1 MEMLRRHI
9 RPLASRVRDYLG
21 ARLEQMLAELR
32 GQGAAIERQI
42 VDLSGRLEMLLP
54 PDDTRRTSPPTPA
67 TLDINLLLHQSR
79 AALLRQ
85 MPPGARTLLSAGCAG
100 RWYFDWIE
108 QCYGRVPEH
117 IGIEL
122 YAPTPDDLPTNV
134 RWIANS
140 VSDMSEVVDAS
151 CDLVFSGQNIEHL
164 WPEEVAG
171 FMAEAAR
178 VARPGGVLVIDSPN
192 RLLTAALNWSHPEH
206 TVEVTASEAVE
217 LYTLAGFD
225 VTKTVGLWTCR
236 DPRTGRLL
244 PFDPNAPD
252 GEWSVT
258 ERLVAAPAMPDHAFL
273 WWMEGRR
280 NDRSPDAAGLQ
291 ATMAAIFADAWP
303 ERIGRLVAG
312 PGLQRVGVGG
322 EAWID
327 VPAGWTDAA
336 MFGPYMPL
344 RAGRYNVSF
353 DLEPSPDAADGYAAC
368 DVVWGEACVELARIQ
383 VPARARRIS
392 LDFSLPELRFGI
404 QFRCFAQA
412 GAGFRLRRG
421 VTLIEHRS

>member
-1 MEMLRRHI
+1 MTV
-9 RPLASRVRDYLG
+9 PLDN
-21 ARLEQMLAELR
+21 E
-32 GQGAAIERQI
+32 
-42 VDLSGRLEMLLP
+42 
-54 PDDTRRTSPPTPA
+54 RRTLTPTPA
-67 TLDINLLLHQSR
+67 KLDINLLLHQSR

-85 MPPGARTLLSAGCAG
+85 MPPGARTFLSAGCAG
-100 RWYFDWIE
+100 RWYFDWVG

-122 YAPTPDDLPTNV
+122 YAPKPANLPANV

-140 VSDMSEVVDAS
+140 VSDMSEVADAS

-192 RLLTAALNWSHPEH
+192 RLVTAPLNWSHPEH
-206 TVEVTASEAVE
+206 TVELTPFEAAQ
-217 LYTLAGFD
+217 LYALAGFD

-236 DPRTGRLL
+236 DPRTGRIL
-244 PFDPNAPD
+244 PIDPNVPEA
-252 GEWSVT
+252 EWSVT

-273 WWMEGRR
+273 WWMEGQR
-280 NDRSPDAAGLQ
+280 NDRSPDVAGLH
-291 ATMAAIFADAWP
+291 AAMQSIFAAAWP
-303 ERIGRLVAG
+303 ERIQRLIADVTLRRTTIGKA
-312 PGLQRVGVGG
+312 
-322 EAWID
+322 EWID
-327 VPAGWTDAA
+327 VPAGWAGAA

-353 DLEPSPDAADGYAAC
+353 DLEPAPDAADGYAAC
-368 DVVWGEACVELARIQ
+368 DVVWGEACTELARAHA
-383 VPARARRIS
+383 PSRARRIS
-392 LDFSLPELRFGI
+392 LDFSLPELRFGV
-404 QFRCFAQA
+404 QFRCFAQT

-421 VTLIEHRS
+421 VTLEENRT